1 MGEWIQTAYGL
12 VTLITAVIGLIGTG
26 IGVYFSIRN
35 WIKAFKEKD
44 GKQKWE
50 LLMKI
55 LDAAMQQA
63 EKSGKSGADKKEM
76 VIDIAKES
84 CKAAG
89 INIDDF
95 IDQVAAYIDET
106 IAFVNG
112 MVKKGKK

>member
-1 MGEWIQTAYGL
+1 MDLNTLTEL
-12 VTLITAVIGLIGTG
+12 VALITGLIGLISAG
-26 IGVYFSIRN
+26 IGAFFAIRN
-35 WIKAFKEKD
+35 GIKVIKEKD

-63 EKSGKSGADKKEM
+63 EKSGKTGADKKQM

-89 INIDDF
+89 IEIDDF
-95 IDQVAAYIDET
+95 IDQVAAYIDES